1 MKVEVDDVTV
11 AFESRGRSVVA
22 LDRISLRVVA
32 GEFVC
37 LVGPSGSGKSTL
49 LRVVAGLLRQTSG
62 AVRIQAER
70 PGTPATAMV
79 FQEHALLPWRTVLA
93 NVAFGLENRG
103 VARAQREAR
112 AREMLVLV
120 GLTRFARHYPH
131 QLSGGMKQ
139 RVGIARALANDPEV
153 LLMDEPFAALDAQTR
168 TIMQEELL
176 RIWATLGKTVIY
188 VTHSLEEALL
198 LGDRVVLMTARP
210 GRVSQVFPVELGRPR
225 GLEIRA
231 SQAYGVL
238 LEKIWSQLREEVVRA
253 MGDDRGA

>member
-1 MKVEVDDVTV
+1 MVVVDDVSV
-11 AFESRGRSVVA
+11 VFASHGQSVVA
-22 LDRISLRVVA
+22 LDRISLRVAA

-62 AVRIQAER
+62 AVRIEAGR
-70 PGTPATAMV
+70 PGTPLTAMV

-93 NVAFGLENRG
+93 NVAFGPENRG
-103 VARAQREAR
+103 VPRAERQAR
-112 AREMLVLV
+112 AREMLALV
-120 GLTRFARHYPH
+120 GLTRFAEHYPH

-168 TIMQEELL
+168 AIMQEELL
-176 RIWATLGKTVIY
+176 RIWTTLGTTVIY

-210 GRVSQVFPVELGRPR
+210 GRVSQVFPVDLGRPR
-225 GLEIRA
+225 GLEVRA
-231 SQAYGVL
+231 SQAYGLL
-238 LEKIWSQLREEVVRA
+238 LEKIWSQLRDEVVRA
-253 MGDDRGA
+253 MDEDRGA